1 MTSPEPGTPV
11 TSARSL
17 PEGPAAQPPSAPA
30 DPASGRSASPQ
41 DGGPRAPS
49 RRRLLM
55 GAGAFGAGAAAG
67 GLAGYLARPASEPSG
82 AAGGATG
89 QQTVPFY
96 GPHQAGIATP
106 AQDRLAFGTLTVVPG
121 TSPADLY
128 GMLREWTTAAARM
141 TAGQLVGEDTQP
153 SAPPVDTGEAVGSPV
168 SRLTITI
175 GYGPSL
181 FDHRF
186 GLAPRKPSALAEL
199 PPLPNEN
206 LDPDYTGGDLCVQ
219 ACSDDPLVAFH
230 AVRNLARIGMGV
242 VEHNWMELGFGR
254 TSTTTTAQATPR
266 NLLGFKDGTR
276 NIKAEQTD
284 LMNDYVWVGQE
295 SDQPWMRGG
304 SYLIARKI
312 RMFVENWDRDYLQDQ
327 ENVIGRAK
335 TSGAPLSGGTEFT
348 PPDFTST
355 AAGGAARHSPQRPHP
370 AGQLRAQRRNA
381 HPAPRLFL
389 HRRHRPPGRNP
400 ARRPVLHR
408 LHERPR
414 PVHQAPDGTGRR
426 RPQRV
431 HPPHRQRRLRLPART
446 QARPVL
452 GRHRLLTQPEE
463 PEPTAH
469 TAGRSGGRGW

>member
-1 MTSPEPGTPV
+1 MTAGSGRRLGGGCSWAPGLSGP
-11 TSARSL
+11 ARSRA
-17 PEGPAAQPPSAPA
+17 GWPA
-30 DPASGRSASPQ
+30 D
-41 DGGPRAPS
+41 
-49 RRRLLM
+49 LT
-55 GAGAFGAGAAAG
+55 
-67 GLAGYLARPASEPSG
+67 RPGSEPSG
-82 AAGGATG
+82 AAGE
-89 QQTVPFY
+89 QTVPFY

-121 TSPADLY
+121 TSPADLH

-153 SAPPVDTGEAVGSPV
+153 SAPPVDTGEAAGSPV

-284 LMNDYVWVGQE
+284 LMNDYVWVGPE
-295 SDQPWMRGG
+295 TDQPWMRGG

-355 AAGGAARHSPQRPHP
+355 AASGQP
-370 AGQLRAQRRNA
+370 AIPANA
-381 HPAPRLFL
+381 HIRLASFEHNGGTRILRRGYSFTDGIDPQAGTLLGGLFFIAFMKDPAQFIKLQTALAADALNEYIHHTGSGVFAC
-389 HRRHRPPGRNP
+389 PPGLKP
-400 ARRPVLHR
+400 GQHWGDTVF
-408 LHERPR
+408 
-414 PVHQAPDGTGRR
+414 
-426 RPQRV
+426 
-431 HPPHRQRRLRLPART
+431 
-446 QARPVL
+446 
-452 GRHRLLTQPEE
+452 
-463 PEPTAH
+463 
-469 TAGRSGGRGW
+469 